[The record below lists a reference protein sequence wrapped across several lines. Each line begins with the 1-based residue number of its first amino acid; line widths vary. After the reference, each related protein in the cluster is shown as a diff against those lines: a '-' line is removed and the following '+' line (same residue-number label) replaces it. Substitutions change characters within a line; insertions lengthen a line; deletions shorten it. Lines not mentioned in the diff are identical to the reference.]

1 MDESE
6 KHTTDF
12 EYHGLID
19 VSFEDDSLINSS
31 FVSPQNHQFSE
42 SQEQK
47 SVRFLESFDASNG
60 ETPFNSREER
70 KEEFEPLESLEAE
83 KTRKTGKY
91 NLRKSLAWDKAF
103 FTCEGVLEPEELSS
117 MIRVGSS
124 EKSEK
129 HVLPGIE
136 EDVHGS
142 TDSLSTLESDTLTMK
157 SLEVD
162 LFEDIRASIQ
172 KSSKMSNAE
181 SSKSNQKFGA
191 TESKTKQ
198 SSKVDLSSRD
208 KMKPKATPKK
218 PIVGTQGSGKA
229 IKQVAVRPQSS
240 QSVATNGESTSSIC
254 KPPKVLGRVSPYST
268 ISTKR
273 ASLGANRLKM
283 EKDNPKNSSVAI
295 RGAAVSKTPSSSGP
309 RNILPRPTLASR
321 SLRTSAATKKELTSS
336 CSSFDSSGSASSDIS
351 KLSMNSTKRRIDS
364 GTCSPSSSGSTV
376 KSKSRL
382 ASKSKNQP
390 GSSHLTASFRSV
402 SKLSTNISPA
412 SSISEWSS
420 GLPALNATAN
430 QRPKNMRVS
439 LDSRPLKGVSVCS
452 DASQMLDSPHNS
464 NDKCLV
470 GDDAKVPCLQGERV
484 KGASTGTAALR
495 PLARPSGLRMPSP
508 KIGFFDGVRSSGR
521 TPTGSMQSQ
530 SGPSST
536 LPKTVAG
543 SINPSGGLNKAKLG
557 KLQPTRTAMS
567 MKSTKPDVQPTVLTT
582 KSRPSLPLQ
591 EPSNAAT
598 KVPSKNIKGALVS
611 PKLQRSVSA
620 TIGGHTPSKSEQVV
634 CKGHESPADFGLSEK
649 KGSPNVSNDTLFSE
663 SKGQAHVP
671 GIKSSPMN
679 EQLDASGN
687 SSFNSEAENISP
699 SQKAS
704 RDVNFGQHI
713 PKNDLNP
720 LCGANEKDR
729 SCFEDQV
736 GDGHTKEVG
745 RQNYSKVSFVFLLE
759 HFEIRDLDK
768 EYSLD

>member
-1 MDESE
+1 MDEPE
-6 KHTTDF
+6 KRTDF
-12 EYHGLID
+12 ADQGLID

-31 FVSPQNHQFSE
+31 FVSPQNHKFSE

-83 KTRKTGKY
+83 NTRKAGKY

-157 SLEVD
+157 SLEAD

-172 KSSKMSNAE
+172 KSSKMSNVKN
-181 SSKSNQKFGA
+181 SKSNQKLGPS
-191 TESKTKQ
+191 ESKTTQ
-198 SSKVDLSSRD
+198 PSTVDLSSRD
-208 KMKPKATPKK
+208 KMKPKAAPPKK

-229 IKQVAVRPQSS
+229 VKQVSVRPQPS

-283 EKDNPKNSSVAI
+283 EKDNPKISSGAI
-295 RGAAVSKTPSSSGP
+295 RGAAVSKTPSSGS
-309 RNILPRPTLASR
+309 RNILPRPTLPSR
-321 SLRTSAATKKELTSS
+321 SLHTSAATKQELTSS

-351 KLSMNSTKRRIDS
+351 KLSMNSTKLRIDS

-376 KSKSRL
+376 KSKARL

-390 GSSHLTASFRSV
+390 GSSHLTASLRSV
-402 SKLSTNISPA
+402 SKLSSNISPA
-412 SSISEWSS
+412 SSISERSS
-420 GLPALNATAN
+420 GLQASNATAN

-439 LDSRPLKGVSVCS
+439 LDSRPLKGVSVGS
-452 DASQMLDSPHNS
+452 DASQMLDSLHNS
-464 NDKCLV
+464 NDKCSV
-470 GDDAKVPCLQGERV
+470 GDDAKVPCLQGERL

-530 SGPSST
+530 SGPSSA
-536 LPKTVAG
+536 LPKTGTG
-543 SINPSGGLNKAKLG
+543 SVSPSGGLIKAKLG
-557 KLQPTRTAMS
+557 NLQPARTAMS
-567 MKSTKPDVQPTVLTT
+567 MKSPKPDVQHTVLTT

-598 KVPSKNIKGALVS
+598 KAPSKNIKGALVS

-620 TIGGHTPSKSEQVV
+620 TIGGNTPSKSEQVV

-649 KGSPNVSNDTLFSE
+649 KGSPNVSNDKLYSE
-663 SKGQAHVP
+663 SKGQVHVP
-671 GIKSSPMN
+671 GIKFSPMN
-679 EQLDASGN
+679 EQLNASDN
-687 SSFNSEAENISP
+687 SSFNSEVENINP
-699 SQKAS
+699 SQKVGG
-704 RDVNFGQHI
+704 DVNFGQHI
-713 PKNDLNP
+713 PKNDLYP
-720 LCGANEKDR
+720 LCDANEKEKT
-729 SCFEDQV
+729 SFEDQV
-736 GDGHTKEVG
+736 GGGLTEEVG
-745 RQNYSKVSFVFLLE
+745 V
-759 HFEIRDLDK
+759 RDIHVVVEKTITLP
-768 EYSLD
+768 SP